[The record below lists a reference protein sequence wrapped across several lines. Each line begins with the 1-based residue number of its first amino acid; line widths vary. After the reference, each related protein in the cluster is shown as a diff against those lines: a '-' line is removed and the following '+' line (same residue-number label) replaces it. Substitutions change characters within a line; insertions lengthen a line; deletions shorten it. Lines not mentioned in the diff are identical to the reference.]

1 MQITN
6 LNVKFDEDM
15 GNKDIKLFDSHCHLD
30 RFPAE
35 EKIGEIILAAENAGI
50 TNFLVPG
57 VTGFPARIVELAE
70 FSQVTIGWG
79 VHPMFSENF
88 YENCCDEMAQALK
101 KSVCKVIGE
110 CGLDRRAPVKFD
122 KQVAAFQWQIDL
134 AKDTGKPLIIHLV
147 GHYEKALKMLKEAG
161 SDFPI
166 VMHSFAASAELAERF
181 LELGAFISFSG
192 SIFRKKDEA
201 VKRLVNLVPNKRLLL
216 ETDSPDQ
223 KPAFWPGKY
232 NEPACLEEIA
242 QRIADYKSISVE
254 KLSQI
259 TYKNAHELFI

>member
-1 MQITN
+1 
-6 LNVKFDEDM
+6 M

-30 RFPAE
+30 RFPGE
-35 EKIGEIILAAENAGI
+35 EKIGGLISAAEDAGI
-50 TNFLVPG
+50 ENFLVPG

-79 VHPMFSENF
+79 VHPVFSENF
-88 YENCCDEMAQALK
+88 YENCCDEIAQALK
-101 KSVCKVIGE
+101 KSFCKVIGE

-134 AKDTGKPLIIHLV
+134 ARDTGKPLIIHLV
-147 GHYEKALKMLKEAG
+147 GHYEKALAMLKEAA
-161 SDFPI
+161 SDLTI
-166 VMHSFAASAELAERF
+166 VMHSFAASPELAERF
-181 LELGAFISFSG
+181 LELGAYISFSG
-192 SIFRKKDEA
+192 SIFRKNADT
-201 VKRLVNLVPNKRLLL
+201 VKRLVNLVPNNRLLI

-223 KPAFWPGKY
+223 KPAFWPGKL

-242 QRIADYKSISVE
+242 ARIAEYKTISVE

-259 TYKNAHELFI
+259 TYKNAHELFIG